1 VGRGEVWSHALTEGE
16 PKVNCWSGPGYPKP
30 DQNHGLIFKTGPATV
45 VIFLN
50 EPEPEV
56 PPKSRELPNTGAN
69 VLKVVVKAGCYNDAE
84 DQ

>member
-1 VGRGEVWSHALTEGE
+1 MRMGSF
-16 PKVNCWSGPGYPKP
+16 GPGCPKP
-30 DQNHGLIFKTGPATV
+30 DLNHGLITRTGPATV
-45 VIFLN
+45 LILLK

-56 PPKSRELPNTGAN
+56 PPKSTELPNNGAN